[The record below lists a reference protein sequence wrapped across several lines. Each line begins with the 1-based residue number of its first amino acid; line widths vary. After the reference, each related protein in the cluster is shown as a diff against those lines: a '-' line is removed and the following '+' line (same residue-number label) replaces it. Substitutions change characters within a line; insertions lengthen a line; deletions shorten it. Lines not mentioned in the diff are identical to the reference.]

1 MGCILWLQERPSNQ
15 FYLVLWAVRQ
25 STCDI
30 VEAISAI
37 SATSLSRSVCGIYW
51 HLVVSCFASPFTT
64 LLSSRG
70 AVLSGTHSTLAWSFY
85 GQANGGSSYPN
96 YCNRFTTW
104 SGVGSHKT
112 SQGAIPIHCV
122 RRPWWPLPDQVYWVC
137 CHYGGTASMCTLWC
151 G

>member
-64 LLSSRG
+64 LLSSRA
-70 AVLSGTHSTLAWSFY
+70 AVPIVACIFLFLLVLLFSMQLKWWLDLPALLLFLGTYAFTLGLLSP
-85 GQANGGSSYPN
+85 SSLLQY
-96 YCNRFTTW
+96 
-104 SGVGSHKT
+104 S
-112 SQGAIPIHCV
+112 A
-122 RRPWWPLPDQVYWVC
+122 
-137 CHYGGTASMCTLWC
+137 TASTREVW
-151 G
+151 GNTKKIIRGVSTAAAKG